1 MANRKVIYEACF
13 EDYLRTA
20 GVPYVAVD
28 EAKKA
33 LFAGVRLKSFDFVVY
48 SASGANLLVD
58 VKGRRFP
65 YERAGSRPSTLRHA
79 QGRPEPFDHAHGP
92 EPVEGHGRG
101 ATDSGRSRARPR
113 GRRRLENWTTREDL
127 ESLAQWEEVFGSGF
141 AGLLAFCYHLTRP
154 EAAEAFEVVH
164 LFRGEYYALVGVYR
178 GAYADAARPRSR
190 AWNTVSVP
198 TRTFREL
205 VRPIRAFF

>member
-48 SASGANLLVD
+48 SANGANLLVD

-65 YERAGSRPSTLRHA
+65 YERAGSRPST
-79 QGRPEPFDHAHGP
+79 
-92 EPVEGHGRG
+92 
-101 ATDSGRSRARPR
+101 DSGRSRAGPR

-141 AGLLAFCYHLTRP
+141 AGLLAFCYHLMRP

-164 LFRGEYYALVGVYR
+164 LFRGEYYALMGVYR

-190 AWNTVSVP
+190 AWDTVSVP

>member
-13 EDYLRTA
+13 EDYLRTV

-48 SASGANLLVD
+48 SASGTNLLVD

-65 YERAGSRPSTLRHA
+65 YERAGSR
-79 QGRPEPFDHAHGP
+79 
-92 EPVEGHGRG
+92 
-101 ATDSGRSRARPR
+101 
-113 GRRRLENWTTREDL
+113 RRWENWTTREDL

-141 AGLLAFCYHLTRP
+141 AGLLAFCYHLMRP

-178 GAYADAARPRSR
+178 DAYAAAARPRSR
-190 AWNTVSVP
+190 AWDTVSVP

-205 VRPIRAFF
+205 ARPIRAFF

>member
-48 SASGANLLVD
+48 SANGANLLVD

-65 YERAGSRPSTLRHA
+65 YERAGSRRWW
-79 QGRPEPFDHAHGP
+79 
-92 EPVEGHGRG
+92 
-101 ATDSGRSRARPR
+101 
-113 GRRRLENWTTREDL
+113 ENWTTREDL
-127 ESLAQWEEVFGSGF
+127 KSLAQWEEVFGSGF
-141 AGLLAFCYHLTRP
+141 AGLLAFCYHLMRP
-154 EAAEAFEVVH
+154 EAAEGFEVVH

-178 GAYADAARPRSR
+178 DAYAAAARPRSR
-190 AWNTVSVP
+190 AWDTVSVP

-205 VRPIRAFF
+205 ARPIRAFF

>member
-1 MANRKVIYEACF
+1 
-13 EDYLRTA
+13 
-20 GVPYVAVD
+20 VAVD

-48 SASGANLLVD
+48 SATGTNLLVD

-65 YERAGSRPSTLRHA
+65 YERAGSHRW
-79 QGRPEPFDHAHGP
+79 
-92 EPVEGHGRG
+92 
-101 ATDSGRSRARPR
+101 
-113 GRRRLENWTTREDL
+113 ENWTTREDL

-141 AGLLAFCYHLTRP
+141 AGLLAFCYHLMHP
-154 EAAEAFEVVH
+154 EAAEGFEVVH

-178 GAYADAARPRSR
+178 DAYAAAARPRSR

>member
-48 SASGANLLVD
+48 SANGANLLVD

-65 YERAGSRPSTLRHA
+65 YERSGSR
-79 QGRPEPFDHAHGP
+79 
-92 EPVEGHGRG
+92 
-101 ATDSGRSRARPR
+101 
-113 GRRRLENWTTREDL
+113 RRWENWTTREDL
-127 ESLAQWEEVFGSGF
+127 KSLAQWEEVFGSGF
-141 AGLLAFCYHLTRP
+141 AGLLAFCYHLMRP

-178 GAYADAARPRSR
+178 DAYAAAARPRSR
-190 AWNTVSVP
+190 AWDTVSVP

-205 VRPIRAFF
+205 ARPIRAFF

>member
-48 SASGANLLVD
+48 SASGTNLLVD

-65 YERAGSRPSTLRHA
+65 YERAGS
-79 QGRPEPFDHAHGP
+79 
-92 EPVEGHGRG
+92 
-101 ATDSGRSRARPR
+101 PR
-113 GRRRLENWTTREDL
+113 GEAGSRRRLENWTTREDL

-141 AGLLAFCYHLTRP
+141 AGLLAFCYHLMRP

-178 GAYADAARPRSR
+178 DAYAAAARPRSR
-190 AWNTVSVP
+190 AWDTVSVP

-205 VRPIRAFF
+205 ARPIRAFF

>member
-48 SASGANLLVD
+48 SATGTNLLVD

-79 QGRPEPFDHAHGP
+79 QGRPED
-92 EPVEGHGRG
+92 GRG
-101 ATDSGRSRARPR
+101 ATDSGRSLVRPRGSRRGAGPR

-154 EAAEAFEVVH
+154 EAAEGFEVVH

-178 GAYADAARPRSR
+178 DAYAAAARLRSR
-190 AWNTVSVP
+190 AWDTVSVP

-205 VRPIRAFF
+205 ARPIRAFF

>member
-13 EDYLRTA
+13 EDYLRSA

-48 SASGANLLVD
+48 SAGGDNLLVD

-65 YERAGSRPSTLRHA
+65 YGGAG
-79 QGRPEPFDHAHGP
+79 G
-92 EPVEGHGRG
+92 
-101 ATDSGRSRARPR
+101 
-113 GRRRLENWTTREDL
+113 GRRWENWTPREDL
-127 ESLAQWEEVFGSGF
+127 ESLARWEEVFGSGF
-141 AGLLAFCYHLTRP
+141 AGLLAFCYHLAEP

-164 LFRGEYYALVGVYR
+164 AFRGEYYGLVGVYR
-178 GAYADAARPRSR
+178 TAYADAARTRSR
-190 AWNTVSVP
+190 SWDTVSVG
-198 TRTFREL
+198 TRTFRSL
-205 VRPIRAFF
+205 IRPIRAFF

>member
-65 YERAGSRPSTLRHA
+65 YERAG
-79 QGRPEPFDHAHGP
+79 G
-92 EPVEGHGRG
+92 
-101 ATDSGRSRARPR
+101 
-113 GRRRLENWTTREDL
+113 RRLENWTTREDL

-154 EAAEAFEVVH
+154 EAAETFEVVH
-164 LFRGEYYALVGVYR
+164 LFRGEYYALVGVHR
-178 GAYADAARPRSR
+178 GAYAGAARPRSR

>member
-48 SASGANLLVD
+48 SATGTNLLVD

-79 QGRPEPFDHAHGP
+79 QGRPED
-92 EPVEGHGRG
+92 GRG
-101 ATDSGRSRARPR
+101 ATDSGRSRAGPR
-113 GRRRLENWTTREDL
+113 GRRRWENWTTREDL
-127 ESLAQWEEVFGSGF
+127 DSLAQWEEVFGSGF
-141 AGLLAFCYHLTRP
+141 AGLLAFCYHLMRP

-178 GAYADAARPRSR
+178 DAYAAAARPRSR
-190 AWNTVSVP
+190 AWDTVSVP

>member
-65 YERAGSRPSTLRHA
+65 YERAGNRPSTLRHA

-101 ATDSGRSRARPR
+101 AT
-113 GRRRLENWTTREDL
+113 
-127 ESLAQWEEVFGSGF
+127 
-141 AGLLAFCYHLTRP
+141 
-154 EAAEAFEVVH
+154 
-164 LFRGEYYALVGVYR
+164 RGEGEQRHVATEQR
-178 GAYADAARPRSR
+178 GMR
-190 AWNTVSVP
+190 
-198 TRTFREL
+198 
-205 VRPIRAFF
+205 